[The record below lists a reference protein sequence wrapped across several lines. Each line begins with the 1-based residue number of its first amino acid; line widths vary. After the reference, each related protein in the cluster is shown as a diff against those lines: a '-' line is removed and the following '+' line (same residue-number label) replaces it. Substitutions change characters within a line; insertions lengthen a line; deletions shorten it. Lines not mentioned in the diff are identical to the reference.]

1 LAKRIF
7 LKVRKD
13 KIDVETRSN
22 AIGRL
27 GAYTPDHM
35 VHVVEFEA
43 RPMYDTY
50 LKP

>member
-1 LAKRIF
+1 MQLVGSG
-7 LKVRKD
+7 L
-13 KIDVETRSN
+13 
-22 AIGRL
+22 
-27 GAYTPDHM
+27 TPDHM